1 MPLWSDALKEGF
13 RLVPRAGLL
22 LLVPLGFDLAMLAL
36 VAIPAVV
43 SPQFTLPVALP
54 SVAQVW
60 GPGDGALPFYPLYML
75 GASGDLAT
83 ALLLLVLVVQSYL
96 TAGYVGR
103 LEMARRAGRGEG
115 FFASAN
121 RAFPRVLAFLA
132 ITTFL
137 LLAASPFLLGGLGR
151 GPAALF
157 VLAAV
162 LGLLYFLFLTPFVVV
177 VDNAPLSLALRMS
190 IELAARRFPEV
201 VPYCLG
207 YATLSLLASIAFF
220 LVGWGLVGLL
230 LFPILY
236 SLLGTAL
243 VGSTLYLYAG
253 LRPVEPVP
261 AATPGPEAV
270 EEAAPA

>member
-1 MPLWSDALKEGF
+1 MPLWSDALKQGF
-13 RLVPRAGLL
+13 RLVPKARLL

-36 VAIPAVV
+36 VVTPAMV

-60 GPGDGALPFYPLYML
+60 GSGGGALPFYPLYML
-75 GASGDLAT
+75 GPSGDLAT

-103 LEMARRAGRGEG
+103 LETARRAGTGEG

-137 LLAASPFLLGGLGR
+137 LLAASPFLLGDLGQ

-157 VLAAV
+157 VFAAV

-177 VDNAPLSLALRMS
+177 VDNAPLALALRVS

-207 YATLSLLASIAFF
+207 YATLTLLASIAFY

-230 LFPILY
+230 LFPVLY

-261 AATPGPEAV
+261 TTAPSPEAV
-270 EEAAPA
+270 EEGVPA

>member
-1 MPLWSDALKEGF
+1 MPLWSDALKQGF
-13 RLVPRAGLL
+13 RLVPKARLL

-36 VAIPAVV
+36 VVTPAMV

-60 GPGDGALPFYPLYML
+60 GSGGGALPFYPLYML
-75 GASGDLAT
+75 GPSGDLAT

-103 LEMARRAGRGEG
+103 LETARRAGTGEG

-137 LLAASPFLLGGLGR
+137 LLAASPFLLGDLGQ

-157 VLAAV
+157 VFAAV

-177 VDNAPLSLALRMS
+177 VDNAPLALALRVS

-207 YATLSLLASIAFF
+207 YATLTLLASIAFY

-230 LFPILY
+230 LFPVLY
-236 SLLGTAL
+236 SLLGTGL

-253 LRPVEPVP
+253 LRPEEPVP
-261 AATPGPEAV
+261 TTTPSPEAV
-270 EEAAPA
+270 EEGVPA